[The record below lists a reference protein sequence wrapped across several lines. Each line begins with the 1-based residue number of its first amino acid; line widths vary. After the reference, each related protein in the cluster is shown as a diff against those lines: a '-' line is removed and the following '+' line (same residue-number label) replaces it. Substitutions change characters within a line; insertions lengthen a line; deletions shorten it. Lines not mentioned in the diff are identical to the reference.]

1 MIDRVNRAF
10 DWVVIFFLLSG
21 SLGILFYFLQSGKFI
36 YIVLGIIIYC
46 FSFFLRNVLFKVKK
60 SSGFTEAGLFLISF
74 LFLGCLLD
82 LFKFDNSVRNY
93 FPNRILMTSGV
104 AFIFILIGSFLSHNR
119 HKKLK
124 FINIV
129 MLVMI
134 YYLLQ
139 INKDVVNLFVFNNPE
154 IADFVIGTPI
164 IYLGLLL
171 TGLRNDNG

>member
-1 MIDRVNRAF
+1 
-10 DWVVIFFLLSG
+10 
-21 SLGILFYFLQSGKFI
+21 
-36 YIVLGIIIYC
+36 
-46 FSFFLRNVLFKVKK
+46 
-60 SSGFTEAGLFLISF
+60 
-74 LFLGCLLD
+74 
-82 LFKFDNSVRNY
+82 
-93 FPNRILMTSGV
+93 MTSGV